1 MIFCLATIDNL
12 KVLCSTFHSLD
23 HPECTPD
30 FEFLPTENRG
40 SLDRINMRPQRVS
53 VLVTTLIVARIL
65 WVGRRV
71 NHALS
76 LDSLKIYIRVTSI
89 LIESALPFILGI
101 VIYVGNDKPPQVA
114 LGTIWGPFFSCQ
126 SGCGSLVKNRGLTSL
141 SHRKYYLSSS
151 RF

>member
-1 MIFCLATIDNL
+1 M
-12 KVLCSTFHSLD
+12 LCSTFHSLD

-76 LDSLKIYIRVTSI
+76 LESLKIYIRITLI
-89 LIESALPFILGI
+89 LIVPFSILGI
-101 VIYVGNDKPPQVA
+101 VIYVGNDIPPQVA
-114 LGTIWGPFFSCQ
+114 LGTIWGPFFFFFVSP
-126 SGCGSLVKNRGLTSL
+126 VAV
-141 SHRKYYLSSS
+141 H
-151 RF
+151 